1 MQNPTQPSFSKFWSA
16 TEKLSGIFY
25 IRGKF
30 STNIDWFSENWNICS
45 SFVLI
50 QKKQKIKTAD

>member
-1 MQNPTQPSFSKFWSA
+1 M
-16 TEKLSGIFY
+16 EKLSEIFY
-25 IRGKF
+25 IGRKF